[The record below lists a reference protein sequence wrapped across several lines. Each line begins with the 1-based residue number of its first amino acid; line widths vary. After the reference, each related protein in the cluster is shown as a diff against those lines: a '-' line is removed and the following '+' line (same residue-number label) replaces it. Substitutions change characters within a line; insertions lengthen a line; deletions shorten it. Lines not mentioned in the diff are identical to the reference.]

1 MQFKKWMLTAA
12 VLAPMMLAHISAQSP
27 YSFNWKRETA
37 IATLGI
43 SAWGGSLPLG
53 QSVPVFTRDE
63 VLGLD
68 RAQVN
73 EFDRIATYQYS
84 AGAQEASDM
93 LRWAS
98 RLMPVVLLADRDMRG
113 DAVMLAMLAAQ
124 AMVVNNGI
132 TSLTKSGFGRT
143 RPYVYNEL
151 VAVDDKLTPGAKRS
165 FISGHTSNT
174 AAMSFFTA
182 KVFADYHPDSKWRP
196 FVWAAAAALP
206 AATGYM
212 RVKAGKH
219 YPTDVLAGYAVGAL
233 SGYLVPQLHKVIR
246 NRPAGRGKDLDLQV
260 GMTGASLRYQF

>member
-1 MQFKKWMLTAA
+1 MELTKR
-12 VLAPMMLAHISAQSP
+12 MLAVTFVLPLLIATASSQSP
-27 YSFNWKRETA
+27 YAFNWKRETA
-37 IATLGI
+37 ITALGI

-53 QSVPVFTRDE
+53 QSVPVFTREE

-68 RAQVN
+68 RDQVN
-73 EFDRIATYQYS
+73 GFDRIATYQYS
-84 AGAQEASDM
+84 TGAQEASDL
-93 LRWAS
+93 LRWTS
-98 RLMPVVLLADRDMRG
+98 RLMPVVLLADRNMRG
-113 DAVMLAMLAAQ
+113 DAAVLAMLAAQ
-124 AMVVNNGI
+124 TMVVNNGI

-151 VAVDDKLTPGAKRS
+151 VSVDDKLTPGAKRS

-196 FVWAAAAALP
+196 FVWAAAAVLP

-233 SGYLVPQLHKVIR
+233 SGYLVPQLHKVVR
-246 NRPAGRGKDLDLQV
+246 NRPDRRKDLDLQM
-260 GMTGASLRYQF
+260 GITGASLRYQF